1 MSAPVS
7 LSSPVRS
14 ITGARALAE
23 SVALAGPD
31 APVGPATDRIVIFLH
46 RLGHDA
52 LLHNS
57 EGVLD
62 ILHLLATDRA
72 ARVTGWLARRSED
85 ADVAAYWAQ
94 LHEFTTLELSV

>member
-23 SVALAGPD
+23 SIALAGPD

-46 RLGHDA
+46 GLGHDA
-52 LLHNS
+52 LLRNS
-57 EGVLD
+57 EGILD
-62 ILHLLATDRA
+62 VLHLLATDRA
-72 ARVTGWLARRSED
+72 ARVTAWLTRRAD
-85 ADVAAYWAQ
+85 DFDVAAYWAQ
-94 LHEFTTLELSV
+94 LHELTTLELSV